1 MLLTPSFDV
10 ASPQNLLAGFWQGNE
25 HFHLCSSKQRK
36 HEHHCQPGEK
46 EVFSSLSPLSQ
57 MATPGALLLEH
68 HTTSHNAIRL
78 LHSSPR
84 KAPGGA
90 ASRICRQPVPRQSP
104 HCSGSKPHAPASLC
118 SLQPS
123 RHEGRRGNLEKIL
136 TMMILLTVMMIVT
149 IKLST

>member
-1 MLLTPSFDV
+1 MWQVLKICWLVSGKGTSTFTFAAPKNTNMNTIASQERKKSFPV
-10 ASPQNLLAGFWQGNE
+10 SP
-25 HFHLCSSKQRK
+25 
-36 HEHHCQPGEK
+36 HCPK
-46 EVFSSLSPLSQ
+46 WPRL
-57 MATPGALLLEH
+57 GALLLERH
-68 HTTSHNAIRL
+68 ATSHNAIRL

-123 RHEGRRGNLEKIL
+123 RHEGRRGNFEKIL
-136 TMMILLTVMMIVT
+136 TMMILLMVMMTVT